1 VLFNGA
7 LSKINAPWLEIMPD
21 WLIHIGAGYLI
32 SRRLCREEISL
43 ALIASIF
50 PDVISRI
57 EVVLFDFFH
66 FYSLKSFSFDC
77 FHTPLMLACLSAA
90 IALLTTR
97 PIRIFTIL
105 FGFSLLHLFLDM
117 LEVHVP
123 GFGVLLFFP
132 FSYHAYSF
140 DLFYF
145 RGVGYLVVYGLFLL
159 LLLRALFHPYPSSK
173 VCWSRRY
180 WKWALPF
187 IAFNVLFPFYASTLT
202 LEHNVGDTQF
212 LRAPVKWEGKK
223 VSLHVSRVISSR
235 PVIVEEYGNQ
245 FEVVTD
251 RDIKEGEWISLHG
264 IYKEGKIIPEII
276 IREIGSI
283 KKSLLSGVGV
293 LFLIAFLIL

>member
-1 VLFNGA
+1 
-7 LSKINAPWLEIMPD
+7 MPD
-21 WLIHIGAGYLI
+21 WLIHIGTGYLI
-32 SRRLCREEISL
+32 SRNICREEISL

-66 FYSLKSFSFDC
+66 FYALESFSFDC

-90 IALLTTR
+90 IAFLTTK
-97 PIRIFTIL
+97 PGRIFAFL

-132 FSYHAYSF
+132 FSYQAYSF
-140 DLFYF
+140 DLFYL
-145 RGVGYLVVYGLFLL
+145 RGIGYLVVYVFFLLFLL
-159 LLLRALFHPYPSSK
+159 WSLFHKYPSSK
-173 VCWSRRY
+173 ICWSRRY
-180 WKWALPF
+180 LKWALPF
-187 IAFNVLFPFYASTLT
+187 IGFSVLFPFYASDLMRD
-202 LEHNVGDTQF
+202 HNVGDTQF
-212 LRAPVKWEGKK
+212 LRAPENWEGKK
-223 VSLHVSRVISSR
+223 VSLHVSRVISSD

-245 FEVVTD
+245 FQVVTD
-251 RDIKEGEWISLHG
+251 RNFQEGEWISLHG
-264 IYKEGKIIPEII
+264 TYREGKIIPDIVI
-276 IREIGSI
+276 AEIGSF